1 MPAFIFNI
9 PCTSNAEP
17 FFIVSANEVYES
29 PFSIECE
36 NLIPLFSSNS
46 GSYVKPNT
54 PLPFLDGILP
64 DVPNKIE
71 PVLILEISFFL
82 FVLVLY
88 SFMKFTISSLARN
101 AFTVVSAS
109 FNATCMVFKF
119 SIPLCSAIAVL
130 VCSVSPSNLAFTL
143 GEPAICSGPLAALY
157 NSILS
162 MIFSYPP
169 LSSLL

>member
-1 MPAFIFNI
+1 MLLSCFHLHFLCIFQI
-9 PCTSNAEP
+9 TQLHFLLLKILHFSLLVLLFFLYSLVA

-29 PFSIECE
+29 PFNIECE
-36 NLIPLFSSNS
+36 NLIPLFSLSS

-109 FNATCMVFKF
+109 FNEKFNNCLISRFRLQISQKLAT
-119 SIPLCSAIAVL
+119 
-130 VCSVSPSNLAFTL
+130 
-143 GEPAICSGPLAALY
+143 
-157 NSILS
+157 
-162 MIFSYPP
+162 
-169 LSSLL
+169 